1 MINISVVELIPSLFL
16 DEDEEEQHP
25 EGGKKNLLLPL
36 NEVLIF
42 HFYLE
47 FELILYL

>member
-16 DEDEEEQHP
+16 NEDEEEQHP

-36 NEVLIF
+36 YAILIF
-42 HFYLE
+42 HLYLE
-47 FELILYL
+47 YSY